1 MTTPKLGLTELA
13 AAQAIPETRVN
24 ENFRWAEFF
33 ACGGGIKDRDLATP
47 PGSPVDGD
55 AYLVASS
62 ATGAW
67 SGEDGNIAMYLGTA
81 WAFVSPIE
89 GMQIYVNDEDI
100 RLIYDGSAWNTP
112 AGSSG
117 GLDAAVDTDVWTG
130 TSAAK
135 AITPDALFDASKFQ
149 TLTDGVTITPDF
161 GAGLNFKVTLGGNRT
176 LANPSNAKDGQS
188 GVIRVIQDGTGSRT
202 LSYGANWRFP
212 GGAASGGVLSTA
224 ASSIDIIAYTVGE
237 GGLIYAVVNKAFAA

>member
-89 GMQIYVNDEDI
+89 GMQIYVNDEDT

-117 GLDAAVDTDVWTG
+117 SQTESLIISCSDETTALTAGAA
-130 TSAAK
+130 
-135 AITPDALFDASKFQ
+135 
-149 TLTDGVTITPDF
+149 
-161 GAGLNFKVTLGGNRT
+161 KVTLRMPYAFTLSAVRASLTTAQTSGSILTVDINEGGSSILSTKLTIDNT
-176 LANPSNAKDGQS
+176 EKSSTTAATAAVISDSSLADDAEITIDIDQVG
-188 GVIRVIQDGTGSRT
+188 DGTAT
-202 LSYGANWRFP
+202 
-212 GGAASGGVLSTA
+212 
-224 ASSIDIIAYTVGE
+224 
-237 GGLIYAVVNKAFAA
+237 GLKVYLIGQRA